1 MRPDRPTRNIF
12 FYDIPAH
19 WNEADIIIYLRKV
32 RIVNVKAN
40 IVLNEDKEEEFAKGT
55 FGTNRGTVGS
65 SICCNYVTNPKSTNR
80 SGYGKTF
87 LKEKNITGPNKEVNT
102 VQEVIEE
109 IRYNKR
115 ERSREKETISGR
127 RRKTRNKHER
137 RKQKCS
143 WIRDMKIG
151 FLNIEY
157 GNKKEG
163 KMAMLE
169 I

>member
-40 IVLNEDKEEEFAKGT
+40 IVLNDDKEEEFAKGT
-55 FGTNRGTVGS
+55 FGTNRG
-65 SICCNYVTNPKSTNR
+65 
-80 SGYGKTF
+80 
-87 LKEKNITGPNKEVNT
+87 NT

-127 RRKTRNKHER
+127 RRKTRKEHER